1 MSRAPMILH
10 PPSSTLSAPSRPPSI
25 IPRTLCGWKSRSRQ
39 GAVWA
44 VRNCRRSP
52 TFRTIFEEL
61 TKPMGAAFLVA
72 VRQNEGLD
80 VATVMDA
87 LQGHPALQVSIAQD
101 GEALAP
107 DHVYVCGPDDMM
119 TIVDGHLHVRPSTE
133 PVGHRGTI
141 DTLLISLAEHAH
153 ERAVVVILSGLG
165 SDGTAG
171 VTATKRFGGLSIA
184 ELGSA
189 QHQSINGAGPFGVV
203 DLHLPAD
210 AIVGQI
216 RRYVSSL
223 EPAAEDEVPSDLEA
237 HLTQITA
244 VLRNV
249 TGNDFHGYKRGTFT
263 RRVQR
268 RMQVLE
274 IDTIEAYVE
283 RLRGDREEVQNLF
296 QDLLIGVTQFFRDPA
311 EFDALDAEMSR
322 LFEGK
327 GPQDH
332 LRVWGGGGMRHGR
345 GSLFHRNPLARTHGA
360 DGSPARSADLR
371 H

>member
-1 MSRAPMILH
+1 MSRTPMILH

-25 IPRTLCGWKSRSRQ
+25 IPWTLCGWKSRSRQ

-44 VRNCRRSP
+44 LRNCRRSP

-61 TKPMGAAFLVA
+61 TEPMGAAFLVA

-133 PVGHRGTI
+133 PVGHCGTI

-189 QHQSINGAGPFGVV
+189 QHQSSNGAGSFGVV

-210 AIVGQI
+210 AIGGQI

-249 TGNDFHGYKRGTFT
+249 TGNDFHGY
-263 RRVQR
+263 
-268 RMQVLE
+268 
-274 IDTIEAYVE
+274 
-283 RLRGDREEVQNLF
+283 
-296 QDLLIGVTQFFRDPA
+296 
-311 EFDALDAEMSR
+311 
-322 LFEGK
+322 
-327 GPQDH
+327 
-332 LRVWGGGGMRHGR
+332 
-345 GSLFHRNPLARTHGA
+345 
-360 DGSPARSADLR
+360 
-371 H
+371 